1 MQPTNKNV
9 WNDDGKMWRRNN
21 RESTV
26 RRRSAMADNWQ
37 PSTKLPQDWWISV
50 FTALSSQDADY
61 LDADDVSS
69 VHR

>member
-1 MQPTNKNV
+1 MMGRCGGVTIANL
-9 WNDDGKMWRRNN
+9 R
-21 RESTV
+21 V

-69 VHR
+69 VRR

>member
-1 MQPTNKNV
+1 MGRCGDVTIANL
-9 WNDDGKMWRRNN
+9 R
-21 RESTV
+21 V

-69 VHR
+69 VRR